1 MAMLRTVAAIA
12 IALVLNAG
20 CAAAGDNPF
29 LGEWKVSDA
38 QPGPWVGPNVRVG
51 VNPKIMNA
59 TITFGAAS
67 VTGPEPLGCAKAR
80 YEVKTV
86 GPEFLFEGGLTDP
99 KAQAHALGF
108 TTDTFTAMSFSCDRP
123 DADVSMDYAMA
134 DKNTALFA
142 LDNIIYTM
150 KRNPPQ

>member
-1 MAMLRTVAAIA
+1 VLRTVAAIA
-12 IALVLNAG
+12 VALSLTAA

-29 LGEWKVSDA
+29 LGEWKVTDA
-38 QPGPWVGPNVRVG
+38 TAGPWVGPNVRVG

-59 TITFGAAS
+59 KFVFRSAS
-67 VTGPEPLGCAKAR
+67 VEAPEPLGCAGAR

-99 KAQAHALGF
+99 KPQARALGF
-108 TTDTFTAMSFSCDRP
+108 TSDTFTAMSFSCDRP

-134 DKNTALFA
+134 DKNTVVFA

-150 KRNPPQ
+150 KRTPPQ